1 MLFHLVPT
9 KDLYSQSVE
18 VLIKSPSQINPAQS
32 SSKPCTW
39 NSVAASSNAR
49 LDLTSSFSFKN
60 QLATLSFVIDPEN
73 IPRGFNLLA
82 PDEVNNPYLSD
93 PLA

>member
-39 NSVAASSNAR
+39 NSVAASSHAR
-49 LDLTSSFSFKN
+49 LDRPSFSSFKN
-60 QLATLSFVIDPEN
+60 QLATLSLVIDPEN

-82 PDEVNNPYLSD
+82 PDEVNSPYLSD